1 MHKEDAGYE
10 CRGRGERA
18 VLQPCAVT
26 TVARSREWRQVP
38 VGECLRKC
46 LVLPDCLAPF
56 PCVYTYK
63 QVLSH
68 DCPSC
73 DRV

>member
-46 LVLPDCLAPF
+46 LVLI
-56 PCVYTYK
+56 
-63 QVLSH
+63 VLRLRRGRLRERGTRRS
-68 DCPSC
+68 
-73 DRV
+73 